1 MSILFLYTYVHHV
14 VCVLSCCCSQSL
26 SSLSDHSVLLFCV
39 VQLVYVFCIYLDVVA
54 SNYVTNRWNTEL
66 SEEQKASPSPDIVHD
81 NFQILD
87 AEHIIHELLREL
99 PLVLLGC
106 VLVFGF
112 VLPYDVLG
120 RRCSTESSST
130 YTNKEEMDEY
140 RRFEA
145 CTRYFETRCVLEVMR
160 ALSVSVT
167 STADPHGLH
176 CRNIEAHSID
186 NIFTTFTFARCGDNL
201 YSGHVSQLLSLALTI
216 QTYMIS
222 RQKRMIRYVL
232 SIILWIA
239 VLVVGAYVVISRMH
253 YSVDVL
259 ISFFLCITTWLSWS
273 NVSWPTPQKDLRER
287 RGSSFKACK
296 NSFLDLVEGTIES

>member
-1 MSILFLYTYVHHV
+1 MCICSSIYICAECCL
-14 VCVLSCCCSQSL
+14 CV
-26 SSLSDHSVLLFCV
+26 VLLLFSISLIFVILCY
-39 VQLVYVFCIYLDVVA
+39 VQLLVYVFCIYLDVVA
-54 SNYVTNRWNTEL
+54 SNYATNRWNTEL

-87 AEHIIHELLREL
+87 AEHIIHDVLREL
-99 PLVLLGC
+99 PLVLFGW

-120 RRCSTESSST
+120 RCSST
-130 YTNKEEMDEY
+130 KSYVHSNKGEMDKY

-145 CTRYFETRCVLEVMR
+145 CTRYFETRCVLELMR

-186 NIFTTFTFARCGDNL
+186 NIFTTFPFSRCGDNL

-222 RQKRMIRYVL
+222 RQKRMMRCVL

-239 VLVVGAYVVISRMH
+239 VLVVAAYVVISRMH

-259 ISFFLCITTWLSWS
+259 ISFFLSTTIWLSWS
-273 NVSWPTPQKDLRER
+273 NVSWPTPPKDLRVI
-287 RGSSFKACK
+287 SFKACK